1 MAALVE
7 DYSRLTD
14 RYQTTVPRSVRKQL
28 LLNKGNYIRYRTE
41 ADGRVYI
48 EPVRSEPSE
57 SDPAVGA
64 FLDLLEADVKTHPER
79 VQAFD
84 GGLRDRMAALV
95 AGIDVDLDAELS
107 PDDE

>member
-7 DYSRLTD
+7 DHSRLTD

-28 LLNKGNYIRYRTE
+28 RLNKGSYIRYCME

-48 EPVRSEPSE
+48 EPVRPEPSE
-57 SDPAVGA
+57 ADPAVGA
-64 FLDLLEADVKTHPER
+64 FLDLLEADVKAHPEGVR
-79 VQAFD
+79 AFD

-95 AGIDVDLDAELS
+95 ASVEVDLDAELS